1 MHKAGRRYL
10 ALLAV
15 TLGVLSGF
23 GATSVAQAA
32 RAPRLLTTLTT
43 PTLTHTVPTPYVLNG
58 GHPGSYA
65 WGVATLPDG
74 TVAVGDIFNN
84 RVLHYDTSGN
94 LLGVLFKT
102 TGLGANPYGLAVD
115 PNDWTIYAGS
125 AQCCGVQVWT
135 TSTTGSTLNYTHKT
149 TIDPTGGPTSTTSRY
164 PARLAVGGNG
174 TVYVADMT
182 LNTISAFSSQASGN
196 VKQFQFGSYG
206 TGPAQFKQPRGMAV
220 DGSSPQR
227 LYVIDSG
234 NFRVEVFD
242 TSQMSNP
249 STHGYIYSMGAT
261 GTNPYNFGGNLRGLA
276 YDTNTNLM
284 YVVDMGKNHTEV
296 FHVNPTATTNPAAP
310 YGWVENIGK
319 ADPNNATLTTCC
331 AQPGM
336 FSDGGREDAVDGLG
350 HLWVADMPNFRTQVW
365 SIAGTHNTFLFDAPS
380 ATSPLLPAP
389 GQFSYPEGVGVA
401 GDGTIVV
408 SDSHN
413 FRLEWFNSATGT
425 NPYALDTAA
434 GVSGQEGLRGR
445 QNDYSLN
452 YSRNLVFNTNT
463 SSAYKGDFYLA
474 DTYNNS
480 VHGFSKNGTALWV
493 YGGNG
498 TGGIDT
504 AIHLTGATSTVK
516 SPLTLPSG
524 VAVDNTG
531 GPNGNDIY
539 IADSGG
545 KRVVV
550 ISPTGTLLAT
560 FTITQ
565 FKDPRGLAVDPG
577 TGDLYVADFSGAT
590 IYRFTISGV
599 WGSTATPGSATLVK
613 SVSTSASAGTGS
625 SPFDIVVDPANPDIY
640 VSDTSLGKI
649 LTFNSSTLAYVGAF
663 AITGQPEGISMSP
676 GGDLYIAS
684 RSNDKILVYCNP
696 TTGTC

>member
-32 RAPRLLTTLTT
+32 RAPRLLAQLTTLTS
-43 PTLTHTVPTPYVLNG
+43 PTLTHTIPTPYVLNG

-102 TGLGANPYGLAVD
+102 SGLGANPYGLAVD
-115 PNDWTIYAGS
+115 PNDATIYAGS
-125 AQCCGVQVWT
+125 AQCCGVQVWIKSGLT
-135 TSTTGSTLNYTHKT
+135 YTFKT

-164 PARLAVGGNG
+164 PARLAVGRNG

-182 LNTISAFSSQASGN
+182 LNTISAFSSQATGN
-196 VKQFQFGSYG
+196 VKQWQFGSYG

-242 TSQMSNP
+242 TSQMSNA
-249 STHGYIYSMGAT
+249 STHGYIYSLGAT

-276 YDTNTNLM
+276 YDANTNLM

-296 FHVNPTATTNPAAP
+296 FHVNPTATSNPAAP
-310 YGWVENIGK
+310 YGWVMNVGK
-319 ADPNNATLTTCC
+319 VDPNNATLTTCC
-331 AQPGM
+331 AQPAM

-350 HLWVADMPNFRTQVW
+350 HLWVADISNFRAQIW
-365 SIAGTHNTFLFDAPS
+365 SIAGTTSTFLFDAPS
-380 ATSPLLPAP
+380 VTSPQRPAP
-389 GQFSYPEGVGVA
+389 GQFSFPEGVGVA
-401 GDGTIVV
+401 ADGTIVV

-452 YSRNLVFNTNT
+452 YSRNLVFGSN
-463 SSAYKGDFYLA
+463 GDFYLA

-498 TGGIDT
+498 TGGID
-504 AIHLTGATSTVK
+504 AANHLLGPTSTVK

-524 VAVDNTG
+524 VAVDNSG
-531 GPNGNDIY
+531 GSNHGDVY

-550 ISPTGTLLAT
+550 ISSAGALLGT

-565 FKDPRGLAVDPG
+565 FKDPRGLAVDPSS
-577 TGDLYVADFSGAT
+577 GDLYVSDFSGAA

-599 WGSTATPGSATLVK
+599 WGSTTNPGAAALVH
-613 SVSTSASAGTGS
+613 SVSTGTGS
-625 SPFDIVVDPANPDIY
+625 SPFDVVVDPSNPDIY
-640 VSDTSLGKI
+640 VSDTSLGRI
-649 LTFNSSTLAYVGAF
+649 LTFNSSTLASVGSF
-663 AITGQPEGISMSP
+663 VITGQPEGISMSP

-696 TTGTC
+696 TTGVC